1 MISFIVD
8 LQDKPG
14 ELARVTE
21 AIAQKGINITGFTGA
36 TAGGHGAVMLVTND
50 EEGTRRALA
59 DAGCT
64 VRESELVTAS
74 LEHRPGS
81 LAATARKLA
90 DAGIN
95 ISGAMPVGMSEGKVS
110 IAFATDQPAKARE
123 LIGATE
129 PAGIGVA

>member
-1 MISFIVD
+1 MIAFSVD
-8 LQDKPG
+8 LEDKPG

-21 AIAQKGINITGFTGA
+21 AIAQKGINIIGFSGA
-36 TAGGHGAVMLVTND
+36 TAGGRGAVLITTND

-59 DAGCT
+59 EAGCQ
-64 VRESELVTAS
+64 VREAELVTAS
-74 LEHRPGS
+74 LEHKPGS

-110 IAFATDQPAKARE
+110 VAFATDQPAKARE
-123 LIGATE
+123 LIGSTA

>member
-81 LAATARKLA
+81 LAAAARKLA

-110 IAFATDQPAKARE
+110 IAFATDQPARARE
-123 LIGATE
+123 LIGSAE
-129 PAGIGVA
+129 PAGVGVG

>member
-1 MISFIVD
+1 MIGFIVD
-8 LQDKPG
+8 MQDQPG

-21 AIAQKGINITGFTGA
+21 AIAQKGINITGFSGA
-36 TAGGHGAVMLVTND
+36 TAGGRGAVMLITND

-59 DAGCT
+59 DAGCQVT
-64 VRESELVTAS
+64 ESELVTAS

-95 ISGAMPVGMSEGKVS
+95 ISGAQPVGMSEGKVS

-123 LIGATE
+123 LIGSAE
-129 PAGIGVA
+129 PAGIGVR